1 MRGWHSGYCVCLQSR
16 FSWVRVPVRAF
27 ILKMDIKDMQ
37 KEFCKLLE
45 DCLVKR
51 NSKHNKFTVFPHLVE
66 EVGELAREYNHFLNN
81 WREDFDKENFSK
93 EVVDILC
100 QTLLLARDFDI
111 DIESTFKNKIKEWR
125 KRFELD

>member
-1 MRGWHSGYCVCLQSR
+1 
-16 FSWVRVPVRAF
+16 
-27 ILKMDIKDMQ
+27 MDIKDMQ

-45 DCLVKR
+45 DCPVKR